1 MFHFLASA
9 KKAPIIVTVS
19 ERGQAKKATRR
30 KKISKYLFDNFVEKL

>member
-19 ERGQAKKATRR
+19 ERGQAKKAT
-30 KKISKYLFDNFVEKL
+30 KKTVKYVFDNLIERF